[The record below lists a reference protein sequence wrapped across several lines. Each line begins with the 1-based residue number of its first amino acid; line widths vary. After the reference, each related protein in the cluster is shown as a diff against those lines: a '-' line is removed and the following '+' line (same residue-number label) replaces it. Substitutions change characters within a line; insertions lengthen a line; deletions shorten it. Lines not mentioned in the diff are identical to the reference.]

1 VRRDLI
7 QYFANQRF
15 PREQILT
22 IAELLPGQQAL
33 YPHYAP
39 TATGRAGQPP
49 AAGRG
54 SAAGGAVRGCDAGRE
69 CVPSARASA
78 GAVPKTASPLGH
90 GRAPWCTWYTR

>member
-39 TATGRAGQPP
+39 TATGRQASRRQQGAGPQQ
-49 AAGRG
+49 AG
-54 SAAGGAVRGCDAGRE
+54 
-69 CVPSARASA
+69 
-78 GAVPKTASPLGH
+78 L
-90 GRAPWCTWYTR
+90 